1 MKQLTKIVIMI
12 PVFGRSKVFAKVMKQ
27 LDNFIYQR
35 IDYDFNVIFV
45 LSKEDPELESIGKL
59 ISEVDFYSHTVFE
72 KNDFLGLKMNKGIT
86 EAMNYEFD
94 YLMNLGSDDLI
105 HPNIMD
111 LYEPYIDSG
120 YYTFGINSYLI
131 HDSLNDELYHFEP
144 DLLTRVKQNKE
155 EILVQ
160 HPIGAGRMIHK
171 TALEEIIENEG
182 FFYDNDRMRGLDM
195 NSGNKLVKNGYNQKV
210 INSGDFP
217 YIVDIKTGR
226 NINTIED
233 IQALKSEKLRLID
246 NNIMTKAFKL

>member
-1 MKQLTKIVIMI
+1 MKQLTKIVILI
-12 PVFGRSKVFAKVMKQ
+12 PVFGRSKVFNKCIKQ
-27 LDNFIYQR
+27 LNYLTGMCKGYEFI
-35 IDYDFNVIFV
+35 VIFV
-45 LSKEDPELESIGKL
+45 VSKEDTELENIGKL
-59 ISEVDFYSHTVFE
+59 ISEVDFWSITVYE

-105 HPNIMD
+105 HPAIMD

-120 YYTFGINSYLI
+120 YYTFGISSYLI

-144 DLLTRVKQNKE
+144 DLYTRVKQNKE
-155 EILVQ
+155 EVLVQ

-171 TALEEIIENEG
+171 TALQEIIENEG

-246 NNIMTKAFKL
+246 NNIMTKAFNL